1 MQRGSG
7 RADQSGWTSEEGA
20 IMRRPLILLAVVGVL
35 VAAGCGSSDDEP
47 GEASGGAQQVKVGI
61 IPILDVAPIYLG
73 KEKGFFTS
81 RNIELTL
88 ESGQGGAAIVPGV
101 VSGQFQFGFSNVTSL
116 LIAQSRGLP
125 LKVVSNG
132 WPPPARTRPTSA
144 AWSPGTPRSRRP
156 PTWPASGSR
165 STPSRTSATPPS
177 GPRSARPAATPRRSS
192 SWSWP
197 SPTCR
202 PPSRR
207 AGWTP
212 SGWWSRS
219 CRPRCPGRTPGRLLL
234 RRHRARP
241 HRGRLPHLRA
251 AHQERPRPGQAV
263 HRGHDR
269 VAGLRRRPPRRG
281 PPGADQLHPDR
292 RGRHQ
297 GADPAQVAGRGQ
309 PGLGGDAGHPGRPGR
324 PGHQATG
331 SQRPAPVRGGRWQRW
346 WLGVAG
352 LGGFL
357 VLLEVAPRV
366 GLVPE
371 RYLPPD

>member
-1 MQRGSG
+1 
-7 RADQSGWTSEEGA
+7 
-20 IMRRPLILLAVVGVL
+20 MRRPLILLAVVGVL

-47 GEASGGAQQVKVGI
+47 GGASGGAQQVKVGI

-132 WPPPARTRPTSA
+132 VASTGKDKADFGGVVTRETSIRTA
-144 AWSPGTPRSRRP
+144 ADLAGKRVAVNTLKNIGDTTIR
-156 PTWPASGSR
+156 ASVRKAG
-165 STPSRTSATPPS
+165 
-177 GPRSARPAATPRRSS
+177 GDPRRSS

-219 CRPRCPGRTPGRLLL
+219 CRPRWP
-234 RRHRARP
+234 RADAWSP
-241 HRGRLPHLRA
+241 PTTST
-251 AHQERPRPGQAV
+251 PRP
-263 HRGHDR
+263 
-269 VAGLRRRPPRRG
+269 
-281 PPGADQLHPDR
+281 
-292 RGRHQ
+292 
-297 GADPAQVAGRGQ
+297 
-309 PGLGGDAGHPGRPGR
+309 
-324 PGHQATG
+324 T
-331 SQRPAPVRGGRWQRW
+331 
-346 WLGVAG
+346 
-352 LGGFL
+352 
-357 VLLEVAPRV
+357 
-366 GLVPE
+366 
-371 RYLPPD
+371 